1 MMTMKPYAWL
11 KESETK
17 EDKPLEPPLMELP
30 NIDWTHEDDLRDDRK
45 IYLDKPVDEKTLN
58 IQRLLIFWN
67 LEDAGKPAQER
78 QPIILYI
85 CSPGGDTD
93 YMWSLIDTIQA
104 SETPVYTVNI
114 AAAYSAAGLIFM
126 AGHKRLMFR
135 NAQVLVHE
143 GFAMMAGDGRK
154 VLDASD
160 NYRALQARMR
170 QFIAKRTGLSMEALT
185 ENVGRDWYMDADYCL
200 EHHVCDAIVE
210 KLSEVI

>member
-1 MMTMKPYAWL
+1 MMASNPL
-11 KESETK
+11 IRFKESETK
-17 EDKPLEPPLMELP
+17 ADKPQEPTIIELS
-30 NIDWTHEDDLRDDRK
+30 NFDRTNEDELRDDRK

-58 IQRLLIFWN
+58 IQRQLLRWN
-67 LEDAGKPAQER
+67 MEDAGKPAEER
-78 QPIILYI
+78 KPIILYI
-85 CSPGGDTD
+85 CSPGGDSD

-104 SETPVYTVNI
+104 SETPVHTVNI

-135 NAQVLVHE
+135 NAQILVHE

-160 NYRALQARMR
+160 NYRALQTRMR
-170 QFIAKRTGLSMEALT
+170 EFIAERTGLSMEMLT
-185 ENVGRDWYMDADYCL
+185 ENAGRDWYMDANYCL
-200 EHHVCDAIVE
+200 DHGVCDAIVE